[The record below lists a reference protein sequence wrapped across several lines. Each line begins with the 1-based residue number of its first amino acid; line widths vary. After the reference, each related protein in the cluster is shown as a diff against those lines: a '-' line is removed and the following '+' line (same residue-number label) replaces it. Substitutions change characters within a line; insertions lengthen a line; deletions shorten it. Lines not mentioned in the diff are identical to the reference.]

1 MTDPEWQVEQGI
13 GEDRA
18 LLMHND
24 AILAARMSWP
34 TGLAAGLIADALL
47 ISRHRGAK
55 RGTMRFDNGQ
65 EALVDALPAD
75 ACEGAK
81 LRVKVTRAALSETG
95 RFKRAQCR
103 PTIDAPCSAP
113 NLADSLR
120 SDGGSVRVVRRL
132 PASAWEDIF
141 AQGWSGQCDFA
152 GGALTISPTPAMSVI
167 DIYGTL
173 PPPALALAA
182 VPALASALRQL
193 DLAGNIGIDFPT
205 LAEKTQRRAVDAAL
219 TSALDDWPHEQTAM
233 NGFGFVQLVARL
245 ERPSILHLIAQN
257 RPAAAARFVLRQAE
271 AVEGAG
277 AILITAHP
285 DVTQA
290 ILPAWQDELARR
302 TGRIIRIAPD
312 NNLALDG
319 GFAQSVPL

>member
-1 MTDPEWQVEQGI
+1 
-13 GEDRA
+13 
-18 LLMHND
+18 
-24 AILAARMSWP
+24 
-34 TGLAAGLIADALL
+34 
-47 ISRHRGAK
+47 
-55 RGTMRFDNGQ
+55 
-65 EALVDALPAD
+65 
-75 ACEGAK
+75 
-81 LRVKVTRAALSETG
+81 
-95 RFKRAQCR
+95 
-103 PTIDAPCSAP
+103 
-113 NLADSLR
+113 
-120 SDGGSVRVVRRL
+120 
-132 PASAWEDIF
+132 
-141 AQGWSGQCDFA
+141 
-152 GGALTISPTPAMSVI
+152 
-167 DIYGTL
+167 
-173 PPPALALAA
+173 LAA

-245 ERPSILHLIAQN
+245 ERPSILHLIGQN
-257 RPAAAARFVLRQAE
+257 RPAAAARLLLRQAE